1 MAYRPTKNPRIAFVP
16 SDAVLA
22 VVAEMAEASGQ
33 SRASVVAELM
43 DDLAPVIR
51 GQIEAH
57 RKLAGRPEEA
67 RQHVQ
72 ELIDQSR
79 AQIAQTEL
87 DLGKP
92 KQPRRKRKGAKDEA
106 P

>member
-16 SDAVLA
+16 SD
-22 VVAEMAEASGQ
+22 VVQELVSEMAEASGQ

-51 GQIEAH
+51 GQIEAF
-57 RKLAGRPEEA
+57 RKIADRPSEA
-67 RQHVQ
+67 RQHIQ
-72 ELIDQSR
+72 DLAEESR
-79 AQIAQTEL
+79 AVIAQAEL

-92 KQPRRKRKGAKDEA
+92 KQPRKRKVATSG
-106 P
+106 PT